1 MIWGTLAITPYIKK
15 WKLQR
20 CYCKKIPQTTLYS
33 LQKKKKKNHSLKQR
47 VFHIASST
55 IEFCSGIFFFF
66 PASSLP
72 GLVWHSLKSVTLL
85 SSRTRTASAQPF
97 TPVSPPAFQYHPPLT
112 QEHQLRPLPPC
123 TAVNSIPTWG
133 WNTPFVHSIHLQ
145 LSSLQSSMW
154 KKNMRVWKI
163 TRIFSW
169 FGKNREKSLWRYIPN
184 HWNDQEGT

>member
-20 CYCKKIPQTTLYS
+20 CYCKKIPQTTLYL
-33 LQKKKKKNHSLKQR
+33 LQKKKKKSLFKAAR
-47 VFHIASST
+47 ASHRF
-55 IEFCSGIFFFF
+55 IYNWILLWDFLFF

-97 TPVSPPAFQYHPPLT
+97 TAVSPPAFQYHPPLT

-123 TAVNSIPTWG
+123 TAVNSIPTSG
-133 WNTPFVHSIHLQ
+133 WNAPFVHSIHLQ

-184 HWNDQEGT
+184 HWNDHEGT